1 MATMEPVTSSKFK
14 VQLSRL
20 QLEEEVYEA
29 VPPAR
34 VEVDPAIFFPDELP
48 RKFPDARRILNVIVA
63 LIGIILAIPI
73 ALIITL
79 AILLTSPGP
88 VLYKQTRV
96 GVDRR
101 RYGRTASHDPRRRID
116 WGGRPFTIY
125 KFRTMRWDPDEV
137 AQVWAKENDP
147 RITRLGRFL
156 RRTRLDEL
164 PQLINVL
171 KGDMN
176 VVGPRPEQPRIFLE
190 LRENIEGYAYR
201 QRVLPGLT
209 GLAQISQDYDRT
221 LSDVQSKIRYDLEYI
236 RKQSVFTDLLILIKT
251 IPVVLLGGRWLRK
264 S

>member
-1 MATMEPVTSSKFK
+1 CALP
-14 VQLSRL
+14 
-20 QLEEEVYEA
+20 
-29 VPPAR
+29 
-34 VEVDPAIFFPDELP
+34 IF
-48 RKFPDARRILNVIVA
+48 
-63 LIGIILAIPI
+63 
-73 ALIITL
+73 
-79 AILLTSPGP
+79 
-88 VLYKQTRV
+88 
-96 GVDRR
+96 
-101 RYGRTASHDPRRRID
+101 
-116 WGGRPFTIY
+116 
-125 KFRTMRWDPDEV
+125 
-137 AQVWAKENDP
+137 
-147 RITRLGRFL
+147 GRFL